1 MTLWNTLCIV
11 SAVVFVLAI
20 LILIVFNFRKNVY
33 YKPYEADEL
42 YKTTIDAGVKNYIYS
57 THAETK
63 EYIKRYVIRKSAYD
77 NSIICNFNK
86 NYEQI
91 TYFVI
96 QYSRRNKVL
105 SVTEVTERKTN
116 NSSKIITI
124 SKRCKNVNI
133 VVKSVEGLELNT
145 RMILPLSTAKI
156 RLFSLFSTLAFL
168 SALFVVRHLLVTII
182 CYYYSKTFFETIYN
196 YISLIAIFGFSLA
209 YYVLSVL
216 TLRKKSAKSRNG
228 GALEYDFL

>member
-1 MTLWNTLCIV
+1 MTLWNTLCLISAIAFIGCIV
-11 SAVVFVLAI
+11 I
-20 LILIVFNFRKNVY
+20 LLVFNFRKNVY

-42 YKTTIDAGVKNYIYS
+42 YKKTIDQGVKNYIYS

-77 NSIICNFNK
+77 NSVICNFNK
-86 NYEQI
+86 NYSQI

-96 QYSRRNKVL
+96 QYKRNNKVL
-105 SVTEVTERKTN
+105 SVTEVSERNTN
-116 NSSKIITI
+116 NSSKIIAI
-124 SKRCKNVNI
+124 SKKCKNVNI

-156 RLFSLFSTLAFL
+156 RLYSLFSSLAFL
-168 SALFVVRHLLVTII
+168 SILFVIRHLLVLII
-182 CYYYSKTFFETIYN
+182 CYYYSKTFFESIYN
-196 YISLIAIFGFSLA
+196 YISIIAIFGFALA
-209 YYVLSVL
+209 YYALSAIS
-216 TLRKKSAKSRNG
+216 LRRKSAKSRNG

>member
-11 SAVVFVLAI
+11 SAIVFVVAI

-124 SKRCKNVNI
+124 CKRCKNVNI

-168 SALFVVRHLLVTII
+168 SALFVVRHILVIII

-209 YYVLSVL
+209 YYVLNVL